1 MINTAKGVG
10 LMAKPNKYDT
20 IIKPNLDKIH
30 HERINGASI
39 KNIADMLG
47 ISERT
52 LYEHMRTN
60 KEFRQIMDDAN
71 SNMAVKIETQAN
83 HSLMDK
89 LRDRFEIVEE
99 ILEDGIVTKQK
110 RRLIPADTTAILFA
124 LKSLNPEKWDSLSV
138 ARLKDEKESEDLN
151 KQILQTLEKYKPEK
165 ES

>member
-1 MINTAKGVG
+1 MKGVG

-39 KNIADMLG
+39 KDIADMLG

-60 KEFRQIMDDAN
+60 KEFKQIMDDAN

-110 RRLIPADTTAILFA
+110 RRLIPADTSAILFA

>member
-1 MINTAKGVG
+1 MKGVG
-10 LMAKPNKYDT
+10 FMAKPNKYDT

-39 KNIADMLG
+39 QDIAGMLG

-52 LYEHMRTN
+52 LYEHMRTK
-60 KEFRQIMDDAN
+60 KELRQIMDDAN

-110 RRLIPADTTAILFA
+110 RRLIPADTTAIIFA

>member
-1 MINTAKGVG
+1 
-10 LMAKPNKYDT
+10 MAKLSKYDT
-20 IIKPNLDKIH
+20 IIKPNIDKIH
-30 HERINGASI
+30 QERVNGASI
-39 KNIADMLG
+39 QDIANMLG

-52 LYEHMRTN
+52 IYEHMRTK
-60 KEFRQIMDDAN
+60 KEFKEIMDDAN
-71 SNMAVKIETQAN
+71 ANMAVKIEAQAN

-110 RRLIPADTTAILFA
+110 RRLIPADTTAIIFA
-124 LKSLNPEKWDSLSV
+124 LKSSNPEVWDRLSV
-138 ARLKDEKESEDLN
+138 ARLKDEKESDDLN

>member
-1 MINTAKGVG
+1 
-10 LMAKPNKYDT
+10 MAKPNKYDT

-39 KNIADMLG
+39 QDIADMLG

-52 LYEHMRTN
+52 LYEHMRTK
-60 KEFRQIMDDAN
+60 KELRQIMDDAN

-110 RRLIPADTTAILFA
+110 RRLIQADTTAILFA

-151 KQILQTLEKYKPEK
+151 KQILQTLEKYKPKK

>member
-1 MINTAKGVG
+1 
-10 LMAKPNKYDT
+10 MAKPNKYDT

-30 HERINGASI
+30 NERINGASI
-39 KNIADMLG
+39 QDIADMLG

-52 LYEHMRTN
+52 LYEHMRTK
-60 KEFRQIMDDAN
+60 KELRQIMDDAN

-124 LKSLNPEKWDSLSV
+124 LKSLNPEKWDRLSV
-138 ARLKDEKESEDLN
+138 ARLKDEKDSEDLN

>member
-1 MINTAKGVG
+1 
-10 LMAKPNKYDT
+10 MAKPNKYDT

-39 KNIADMLG
+39 QDIADMLG

-52 LYEHMRTN
+52 LYEHMRTK
-60 KEFRQIMDDAN
+60 KELRQIMDDAN

-165 ES
+165 EI

>member
-1 MINTAKGVG
+1 MKGVG

-39 KNIADMLG
+39 KDIADMLG

-138 ARLKDEKESEDLN
+138 ARLKDEKDSEDLN
-151 KQILQTLEKYKPEK
+151 KQILQTLEKYKPQK

>member
-1 MINTAKGVG
+1 MKGVG

-60 KEFRQIMDDAN
+60 TEFRQIMDDAN

-151 KQILQTLEKYKPEK
+151 KQILQTLEKYKP
-165 ES
+165 

>member
-1 MINTAKGVG
+1 MG

-39 KNIADMLG
+39 KDIADMLG

>member
-1 MINTAKGVG
+1 MKGVG

>member
-10 LMAKPNKYDT
+10 FMAKPNKYDT

-39 KNIADMLG
+39 QDIAGMLG

-52 LYEHMRTN
+52 LYEHMRTK
-60 KEFRQIMDDAN
+60 KELRQIMDDAN

-110 RRLIPADTTAILFA
+110 RRLIPADTTAIIFA

>member
-1 MINTAKGVG
+1 
-10 LMAKPNKYDT
+10 MAKPNKYDT

-30 HERINGASI
+30 NERINGASI
-39 KNIADMLG
+39 KDIADMLG

-60 KEFRQIMDDAN
+60 KEFKQIMDDAS

-99 ILEDGIVTKQK
+99 ILEDGVVTKQK
-110 RRLIPADTTAILFA
+110 RKLIPADTSAILFA

>member
-1 MINTAKGVG
+1 
-10 LMAKPNKYDT
+10 MAKPNKYDT

-39 KNIADMLG
+39 QDIADMLG

-52 LYEHMRTN
+52 LYEHMRTK
-60 KEFRQIMDDAN
+60 KELRQIMDDAN

-124 LKSLNPEKWDSLSV
+124 LKSLNPEKWDRLSV

>member
-1 MINTAKGVG
+1 
-10 LMAKPNKYDT
+10 MAKPNKYDT

-30 HERINGASI
+30 NDRINGASI
-39 KNIADMLG
+39 QDIADMLG

-52 LYEHMRTN
+52 LYEHMRTK
-60 KEFRQIMDDAN
+60 KELRQIMDDAN

-124 LKSLNPEKWDSLSV
+124 LKSLNPEKWDRLSV

-151 KQILQTLEKYKPEK
+151 KQILQILEKYKP
-165 ES
+165 

>member
-1 MINTAKGVG
+1 
-10 LMAKPNKYDT
+10 
-20 IIKPNLDKIH
+20 
-30 HERINGASI
+30 
-39 KNIADMLG
+39 MLG

-52 LYEHMRTN
+52 IYEHMRTK
-60 KEFRQIMDDAN
+60 KEFKEIMDDAN
-71 SNMAVKIETQAN
+71 ANMAVKIEAQAN

-110 RRLIPADTTAILFA
+110 RRLIPADTTAIIFA
-124 LKSLNPEKWDSLSV
+124 LKSSNPEVWDRLSV
-138 ARLKDEKESEDLN
+138 ARLKDEKESDDLN

>member
-1 MINTAKGVG
+1 MKGVG

-124 LKSLNPEKWDSLSV
+124 LKNLNPEKWDSLSV

-151 KQILQTLEKYKPEK
+151 KQILQTLEKYKP
-165 ES
+165 

>member
-1 MINTAKGVG
+1 MKGVG

-39 KNIADMLG
+39 KDIADMLG

-110 RRLIPADTTAILFA
+110 RRLIPADTSAILFA

>member
-1 MINTAKGVG
+1 
-10 LMAKPNKYDT
+10 MAKPNKYDT

-60 KEFRQIMDDAN
+60 KEFKQIMDDAN
-71 SNMAVKIETQAN
+71 ANMAVKIETQAN

-99 ILEDGIVTKQK
+99 ILEDGAVIKQK
-110 RRLIPADTTAILFA
+110 RRLIPADTSAILFA

-151 KQILQTLEKYKPEK
+151 KQILQTLEKYKP
-165 ES
+165 

>member
-1 MINTAKGVG
+1 MG

-39 KNIADMLG
+39 KDIADMLG

-138 ARLKDEKESEDLN
+138 ARLKDEKDSEDLN
-151 KQILQTLEKYKPEK
+151 KQILQTLEKYKPQK

>member
-1 MINTAKGVG
+1 MKGVG

-110 RRLIPADTTAILFA
+110 RKLIPADTTAIIFA

>member
-1 MINTAKGVG
+1 MKGVG

-151 KQILQTLEKYKPEK
+151 KQILQTLEKYKP
-165 ES
+165 

>member
-1 MINTAKGVG
+1 
-10 LMAKPNKYDT
+10 MAKPNKYDT

-39 KNIADMLG
+39 QDIAGMLG

-52 LYEHMRTN
+52 LYEHMRTK
-60 KEFRQIMDDAN
+60 KELRQIMDEAN

-110 RRLIPADTTAILFA
+110 RRLIPADTTAIIFA

>member
-1 MINTAKGVG
+1 
-10 LMAKPNKYDT
+10 MAKPNKYDT

-39 KNIADMLG
+39 QDIADMLG

-52 LYEHMRTN
+52 LYEHMRTK

-110 RRLIPADTTAILFA
+110 RRLLPADTSAILFA
-124 LKSLNPEKWDSLSV
+124 LKSLNPKKWDSLSV

>member
-1 MINTAKGVG
+1 
-10 LMAKPNKYDT
+10 MAKPNKYDT

-39 KNIADMLG
+39 KDIADMLG

-138 ARLKDEKESEDLN
+138 ARLKDEKDSEDLN
-151 KQILQTLEKYKPEK
+151 KQILQTLEKYKPQK

>member
-1 MINTAKGVG
+1 
-10 LMAKPNKYDT
+10 MAKPNKYDT
-20 IIKPNLDKIH
+20 IIKLNLDKIH

-39 KNIADMLG
+39 QDIADMLG

-52 LYEHMRTN
+52 LYEHMRTK
-60 KEFRQIMDDAN
+60 KEFKQIMDDAN
-71 SNMAVKIETQAN
+71 SNMSVKIETQAN

-99 ILEDGIVTKQK
+99 ILEDGVVTKQK
-110 RRLIPADTTAILFA
+110 RRLIPAETTAILFA

>member
-1 MINTAKGVG
+1 
-10 LMAKPNKYDT
+10 MAKLSKYDT

-30 HERINGASI
+30 QERVNGASI
-39 KNIADMLG
+39 QDIANMLG

-52 LYEHMRTN
+52 IYEHMRTK
-60 KEFRQIMDDAN
+60 KEFKEIMDDAN
-71 SNMAVKIETQAN
+71 ANMAVKIEAQAN

-99 ILEDGIVTKQK
+99 IIEDGIITKQK
-110 RRLIPADTTAILFA
+110 RRLIPADTTAIIFA
-124 LKSLNPEKWDSLSV
+124 LKSSNPEKWDRLSV

-151 KQILQTLEKYKPEK
+151 KQIVQTLEKYKPEK

>member
-1 MINTAKGVG
+1 MKGVG

-110 RRLIPADTTAILFA
+110 RRLIPADTSAILFA

>member
-1 MINTAKGVG
+1 
-10 LMAKPNKYDT
+10 MAKPNKYDT

-30 HERINGASI
+30 HDRINGASI
-39 KNIADMLG
+39 QDIADMLG

-52 LYEHMRTN
+52 LYEHMRTK
-60 KEFRQIMDDAN
+60 KELRQIMDDAN

-124 LKSLNPEKWDSLSV
+124 LKSLNPEKWDRLSV

>member
-1 MINTAKGVG
+1 MKGVG

-20 IIKPNLDKIH
+20 IMKHNLDKIH

-151 KQILQTLEKYKPEK
+151 KQILQTLEKYKP
-165 ES
+165 

>member
-1 MINTAKGVG
+1 
-10 LMAKPNKYDT
+10 MAKLSKYDT

-30 HERINGASI
+30 QERVNGASI
-39 KNIADMLG
+39 QDIANMLG

-52 LYEHMRTN
+52 IYEHMRTK
-60 KEFRQIMDDAN
+60 KEFKEIMDDAN
-71 SNMAVKIETQAN
+71 TNMAVKIEAQAN

-99 ILEDGIVTKQK
+99 IIEDGIITKQK
-110 RRLIPADTTAILFA
+110 RRLIPADTTAIIFA
-124 LKSLNPEKWDSLSV
+124 LKSSNPEVWDRLSV

>member
-1 MINTAKGVG
+1 
-10 LMAKPNKYDT
+10 MAKHNKYDT

-30 HERINGASI
+30 QERVNGASI
-39 KNIADMLG
+39 QDIANMLG

-52 LYEHMRTN
+52 IYEHMRTK
-60 KEFRQIMDDAN
+60 KEFKKIMDDAN
-71 SNMAVKIETQAN
+71 TNMAVKIEAQAN

-99 ILEDGIVTKQK
+99 IIEDGIITKQK
-110 RRLIPADTTAILFA
+110 RRLIPADTTAIIFA

>member
-1 MINTAKGVG
+1 MKGVG
-10 LMAKPNKYDT
+10 FMAKPNKYDT

-39 KNIADMLG
+39 QDIADMLG

-52 LYEHMRTN
+52 LYEHMRTK
-60 KEFRQIMDDAN
+60 KELRQIMDDAN

-110 RRLIPADTTAILFA
+110 RRLIQADTTAILFA

>member
-1 MINTAKGVG
+1 
-10 LMAKPNKYDT
+10 MAKPNKYDT

-39 KNIADMLG
+39 QDIADMLG

-52 LYEHMRTN
+52 LYEHMRTK
-60 KEFRQIMDDAN
+60 KELRQIMDDAN

-110 RRLIPADTTAILFA
+110 RRLIPADTTAIIFA
-124 LKSLNPEKWDSLSV
+124 LKSLNPEKWDRLSV

>member
-1 MINTAKGVG
+1 
-10 LMAKPNKYDT
+10 MAKPNKYDT

-30 HERINGASI
+30 NERINGASI
-39 KNIADMLG
+39 QDIADMLG

-52 LYEHMRTN
+52 LYEHMRTK
-60 KEFRQIMDDAN
+60 KELRQIMDDAN

-124 LKSLNPEKWDSLSV
+124 LKSLNPEKWDRLSV